1 MAADAY
7 LTPPE
12 VASVLRCRQSKVL
25 TWIRSGRLAAVNLSE
40 GQRPRYRIART
51 ALDEFLAGK
60 AVSPAIKTVRR
71 QRREVPQY
79 V

>member
-1 MAADAY
+1 MPSEY

-12 VASVLRCRQSKVL
+12 VAALLRCRQSKVL

-40 GQRPRYRIART
+40 SARPRYRIAQS

-60 AVSPAIKTVRR
+60 AVTPVVKTVRR
-71 QRREVPQY
+71 QRREIPRY